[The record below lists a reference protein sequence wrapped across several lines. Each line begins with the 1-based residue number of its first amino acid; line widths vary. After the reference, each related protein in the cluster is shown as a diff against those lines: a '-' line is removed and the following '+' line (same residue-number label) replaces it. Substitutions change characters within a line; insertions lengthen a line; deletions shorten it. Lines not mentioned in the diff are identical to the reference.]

1 MNENKETVN
10 NDNIKETRS
19 VWAEIYEW
27 IDTAVITVVCILLLF
42 TFAFKQVQVD
52 GTSMCDTLQDKE
64 RVIVSDI
71 FYKPKYG
78 DIVVISNE
86 VYGNIPLI
94 KRVIATE
101 GQWVKIEDGVVYVGE
116 SEDTLEPKGNEFSN
130 DVRTEAVVSAKYGF
144 HTYPLQVPEGTVF
157 VLGDNRSISLD
168 SRTESVGFVDNEQIL
183 GKALY
188 RVFPMDK
195 IGSIY

>member
-1 MNENKETVN
+1 MNENKETATKEE
-10 NDNIKETRS
+10 IKETRS

-42 TFAFKQVQVD
+42 TFVFKQVQVD
-52 GTSMCDTLQDKE
+52 GTSMCDTLQNGE
-64 RVIVSDI
+64 RVVVSDV
-71 FYKPKYG
+71 FYKPQYG
-78 DIVVISNE
+78 DVIVISNE
-86 VYGNIPLI
+86 VYGGIPLI

-101 GQWVKIEDGVVYVGE
+101 GQWVSITDGIVYVGD
-116 SEDTLEPKGNEFSN
+116 SKDTMVPKGNEFTEQS
-130 DVRTEAVVSAKYGF
+130 TEAVVAVSHGY
-144 HTYPLQVPEGTVF
+144 HSYPLQVPEGTVF

-168 SRTESVGFVDNEQIL
+168 SRTESVGFVRTEQIL

>member
-1 MNENKETVN
+1 MNENKETATKEEM
-10 NDNIKETRS
+10 KETRS

-42 TFAFKQVQVD
+42 TFVFKQVQVD

-64 RVIVSDI
+64 RVIVSDV
-71 FYKPKYG
+71 FYTPKYG

-86 VYGNIPLI
+86 VFGGIPLI

-101 GQWVKIEDGVVYVGE
+101 GQWVNITDGVVYVGD
-116 SEDTLEPKGNEFSN
+116 SKDDLKPKGNEFTKQS
-130 DVRTEAVVSAKYGF
+130 TEAIVSVSYG
-144 HTYPLQVPEGTVF
+144 HHNYPLQVPEGTVF

-168 SRTESVGFVDNEQIL
+168 SRTESVGFVETEQIL

-195 IGSIY
+195 MGSIY